1 MRVSNLLLATLK
13 ESPSDA
19 EITSHKLMLRAGL
32 IRKLSSGLYT
42 WLPLGLRVLQK
53 VEAIVREE
61 MNRVGAQEILMPAVQ
76 PAELWEETHRWEKF
90 GPQLLKIVDRAERQ
104 FCFGP
109 THEEVIT
116 DLARRELKSY
126 KQLPVNLYQIQVK
139 FRDEIRPR
147 FGVMRA
153 REFLMK
159 DAYSFHLSDECLNKT
174 YEKMYE
180 AYSTIFTRL
189 GLTFRAVLADTGNIG
204 GKLSHE
210 FHVLAD
216 SGEDLLV
223 YSDKSNYAA
232 NREYAQSLL
241 TETKTPK
248 NLQEL
253 STVETPGI
261 KSVTGQAE
269 HLQVKPREILKTL
282 LVHGNEEHPFVAL
295 LVRGDYELNPFK
307 AEKHPLVKAPLTMAS
322 LDEMK
327 SIANCSPGFVGP
339 KNLNIPL
346 IADHSA
352 ASMSNFICGAN
363 EDDKHWA
370 NFNWE
375 RDAILNEVTDLRFVE
390 EGEPSPD
397 NEGTLH
403 FTRGIEVGHIFQLGN
418 AYAQAMKAT
427 VLNETGKEQVMTMG
441 CYGIGVSRI
450 VAAAI
455 EQNHDEQGILW
466 PSAMAPFQVVV
477 IPVGYHKSSE
487 VKQAAEALYENLT
500 QAGFEV
506 LLDDRPERPGVM
518 FSDAELIG
526 IPHRLVISDKTLALQ
541 SAEYKN
547 RQTGNSENIP
557 LDSAVAFI
565 KSCI

>member
-282 LVHGNEEHPFVAL
+282 LVHGNEKHPFVAL